1 MFFSIFFNSNSGHK
15 HSISH
20 MFNVQ
25 IPQQD
30 GLTSTLSWRF
40 REKKVFCWDLTFQLR
55 SSCSGFISLRSI
67 TLPLILTLYFGGAI
81 TLTTQNVCDRACS
94 FNIVGVHLLHL
105 QPFSAR
111 TTIILMGRC
120 VPKVAGKVMRTFEK
134 ETFANKSTQ
143 FDRIE
148 VNEN

>member
-1 MFFSIFFNSNSGHK
+1 
-15 HSISH
+15 

-30 GLTSTLSWRF
+30 GLTSTLSWIF
-40 REKKVFCWDLTFQLR
+40 REKKVFCRHWDLIFQLR
-55 SSCSGFISLRSI
+55 SSCPGFISLRSI
-67 TLPLILTLYFGGAI
+67 TLPLILALYLGGAI
-81 TLTTQNVCDRACS
+81 TLTTQKVCDRACS
-94 FNIVGVHLLHL
+94 FKIVGVQLLLL
-105 QPFSAR
+105 QPFTAR
-111 TTIILMGRC
+111 TTYAIILMGRC
-120 VPKVAGKVMRTFEK
+120 VPKVTGKVMNTFEK

>member
-1 MFFSIFFNSNSGHK
+1 
-15 HSISH
+15 

-30 GLTSTLSWRF
+30 GRTSTLSWRF
-40 REKKVFCWDLTFQLR
+40 HEKKVFCWHWDLTFQLR
-55 SSCSGFISLRSI
+55 TSCPGLISLRSI
-67 TLPLILTLYFGGAI
+67 TSPLILTLYFGGAI
-81 TLTTQNVCDRACS
+81 TLTTQMVCDRACS
-94 FNIVGVHLLHL
+94 FNVVGVQLLHL
-105 QPFSAR
+105 QPLTAW
-111 TTIILMGRC
+111 TTYANILMGHC
-120 VPKVAGKVMRTFEK
+120 VPKVTAKVMKTFEK